1 MSSSTRSGD
10 QRRNVLTAKKV
21 TRVYRQGATRL
32 EVLKG
37 ITLSIAAGDFLVIVG
52 PSGAGKSTLLHILGL
67 LDTPTSGEV
76 WFDGKNLTRL
86 SQRMQAR
93 LRNRLF
99 GFVFQF
105 FHLLPD
111 FTALENVML
120 PAMVGVGVLRWPR
133 VRNDVRSRAE
143 DLLARLGLGDRM
155 RHKPGQLSGG
165 ERQRVAIARA
175 LMNRPRIL
183 LLDEPTGNLDTKTGK
198 EILTLVHEL
207 NEIDGQT
214 VAMVTHDAAAADR
227 ATRIVTMRDG
237 EIVGSKVGRR

>member
-1 MSSSTRSGD
+1 MSSPVRSD
-10 QRRNVLTAKKV
+10 DERRGVLTAKKI
-21 TRVYRQGATRL
+21 TRVYPQGATKL
-32 EVLKG
+32 VVLKG
-37 ITLSIAAGDFLVIVG
+37 ITLSVKAGEFLVIVG

-67 LDTPTSGEV
+67 LDTPTKGEV

-86 SQRMQAR
+86 SQLKQAR

-120 PAMVGVGVLRWPR
+120 PAMVGVGVLGWPG
-133 VRNDVRSRAE
+133 VKKQVRSRAE
-143 DLLARLGLGDRM
+143 ELLARLGLGDRM

-175 LMNRPRIL
+175 LMNRPRML
-183 LLDEPTGNLDTKTGK
+183 LLDEPTGNLDTRTGK

-207 NEIDGQT
+207 NEVEGQT
-214 VAMVTHDAAAADR
+214 VVMVTHDAAAAER
-227 ATRIVTMRDG
+227 ASRIVTMRDG
-237 EIVGSKVGRR
+237 TIEGDEAIRR